1 MDSLITDLQKDI
13 LENKDIKSIL
23 NKALMISNELEL
35 KEFNEWINLELNGY
49 EDNLDKLPSY
59 RVLECEVRGDAIAP
73 AWGGVIT
80 ASNAPIQG
88 LPDELH
94 EKLRKVQVNQSIF
107 ELIHICD
114 GNDENVYFKPDFKL
128 ENSLKRYVK
137 NSVDIYRVC
146 PIFQLEA
153 IIDHVKK
160 EILNWCSE
168 LKKNNVLGHSFMF
181 TEEEVETAKT
191 INNFILS
198 NSSIQ
203 IGNNVQI
210 NNISY
215 KNDIVIN
222 LNSIKKVLRENDIDE
237 TVYNGIHEN
246 IVIIETEIE
255 KENPNRGLMKN
266 TVIYVL
272 GFISQMLSGVASDL
286 LLQHFSTILNII
298 SSIQLPL

>member
-1 MDSLITDLQKDI
+1 M
-13 LENKDIKSIL
+13 
-23 NKALMISNELEL
+23 
-35 KEFNEWINLELNGY
+35 
-49 EDNLDKLPSY
+49 
-59 RVLECEVRGDAIAP
+59 
-73 AWGGVIT
+73 
-80 ASNAPIQG
+80 
-88 LPDELH
+88 
-94 EKLRKVQVNQSIF
+94 
-107 ELIHICD
+107 
-114 GNDENVYFKPDFKL
+114 
-128 ENSLKRYVK
+128 
-137 NSVDIYRVC
+137 
-146 PIFQLEA
+146 EA

-237 TVYNGIHEN
+237 TVYNEIHEN